1 MTIAATLQDSQ
12 ARLCGAAIAD
22 ARIEAEVLLAHALG
36 VGRETLLARLQ
47 EPVAADVATR
57 FEGLVTRRLA
67 HEPTAYIVGHREFY
81 GLKFACSPAALIPR
95 PETELLVEEALRWLR
110 SHGSRPGRIID
121 VGTGNGAIAVALAVN
136 ARKVRVTAVD
146 VSRAALR
153 LARRNAAAHSVA
165 GRIDFVQGDLLSA
178 LAEPCELIV
187 ANLPYVPTQL
197 YRKLAPELRD
207 HEPEG
212 ALHAGRGGTAIIETL
227 LTQAGERLRPGGLL
241 LVEHAWNQGR
251 RLREAARAVFPN
263 AQIETKRD
271 LAGRERVLIVEAGG
285 SKMEGRTSNF

>member
-1 MTIAATLQDSQ
+1 MTIAETLRD
-12 ARLCGAAIAD
+12 AKAGLCAAGIDD

-47 EPVAADVATR
+47 EPLAADATTR
-57 FEGLVTRRLA
+57 FEAMLNRRLA
-67 HEPTAYIVGHREFY
+67 HEPTAYIIGHREFY
-81 GLKFACSPAALIPR
+81 GLEFACSPAALIPR

-110 SHGSRPGRIID
+110 SPESRPARIID
-121 VGTGNGAIAVALAVN
+121 VGTGNGAIAVTLAVN
-136 ARKVRVTAVD
+136 ALDVRVTALD
-146 VSRAALR
+146 VSWAALQ
-153 LARRNAAAHSVA
+153 LARRNAAAHGVA

-178 LAEPCELIV
+178 LAEPSELIV

-212 ALHAGRGGTAIIETL
+212 ALHPPQAGGTAIIERL
-227 LTQAGERLRPGGLL
+227 VTQAVERLRPGGLL

-251 RLREAARAVFPN
+251 RLRETARAAFPN
-263 AQIETKRD
+263 ARIETKRD
-271 LAGRERVLIVEAGG
+271 LAGRERVLAVAV
-285 SKMEGRTSNF
+285 GR